1 MVRVLADVGYQSNWM
16 EVLRAGFMRNA
27 FVGGTLVAISS
38 GLIGYFVVIRRDAFA
53 AHALAHIGFPG
64 ATFAVLAGIPVTL
77 GLAVFCVSGGL
88 AIGALGKRVANREV
102 STGTILAFATGLGV
116 LFASLASENTSTLT
130 SVLFG
135 NLLAISQSQLWTFTA
150 FTVGLVLVLAVI
162 ARPLLFASVD
172 PKVAEAKGVAVR
184 PLGIAFMVLLAL
196 AVTMAIQV
204 VGTLLLFALVVT
216 PSATA
221 LAVTARPAFVVALG
235 TGIGLAAVWIGLVV
249 SVMFN
254 LPPSFCVVT
263 FAFLV
268 WIVTVAL
275 TQRRRPIRPAS
286 ANGHHHHH
294 DGDHHHPKP
303 SPLSI

>member
-1 MVRVLADVGYQSNWM
+1 MLHVLADVGYQSNWM

-27 FVGGTLVAISS
+27 FVGGTLVAIAS

-135 NLLAISQSQLWTFTA
+135 NLLAISESQLWTFIA
-150 FTVGLVLVLAVI
+150 FTVGLVVVLVVI

-172 PKVAEAKGVAVR
+172 PQVAEAKGVAVR
-184 PLGIAFMVLLAL
+184 PLGIVFMVLLAL

-221 LAVTARPAFVVALG
+221 LAITARPAFVVALG
-235 TGIGLAAVWIGLVV
+235 TGIGLGAVWIGLVV

-275 TQRRRPIRPAS
+275 TQRRRPIHPVGA
-286 ANGHHHHH
+286 AGHHHHH
-294 DGDHHHPKP
+294 GGDRHHPKP
-303 SPLSI
+303 NPLSI